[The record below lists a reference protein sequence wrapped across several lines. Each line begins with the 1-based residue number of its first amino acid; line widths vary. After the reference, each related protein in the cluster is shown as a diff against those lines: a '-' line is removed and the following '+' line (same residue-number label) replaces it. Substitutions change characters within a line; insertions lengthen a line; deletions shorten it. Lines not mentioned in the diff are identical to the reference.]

1 MEKKI
6 KELEK
11 IIKYGFKKSSL
22 LEKALTHKSLNS
34 DINNEKLEFL
44 GDRVLGL
51 VISETLLEKYPNE
64 KEGIIDKK
72 FANLVNKKTWSLI
85 AKKINLKKF
94 ILLGSTH
101 KKIERSAD
109 KISSDCLEA
118 LVGAIYLDGGFKS
131 VEKFIFT
138 FWEEYLLKSTV
149 TLIDA
154 KTKLQEFSL
163 KKFKELPKYTF
174 FKKTG
179 PQHRPLFKTEV
190 QIPNSK
196 KIVGIGSSKK
206 NAQQNAASKLLKV
219 LNIWFGKTNVIYFQK
234 ENLEKTQIL

>member
-11 IIKYGFKKSSL
+11 IINYEFKKTTF
-22 LEKALTHKSLNS
+22 LERALTHKSLNNE
-34 DINNEKLEFL
+34 INNEKLEFL

-51 VISETLLEKYPNE
+51 VISETLLEKYPDE

-72 FANLVNKKTWSLI
+72 FANLVNKKTCSNI
-85 AKKINLKKF
+85 AKKINLKKY
-94 ILLGSTH
+94 ILLGSSH
-101 KKIERSAD
+101 KKPEGSAD

-131 VEKFIFT
+131 VQNFIFT
-138 FWEEYLLKSTV
+138 LWEEYLLKSTI
-149 TLIDA
+149 TLIDS

-163 KKFKELPKYTF
+163 KKFKELPKYIF

-179 PQHRPLFKTEV
+179 PQHRPIFKTEV

-206 NAQQNAASKLLKV
+206 NAQQNAAAKLLK
-219 LNIWFGKTNVIYFQK
+219 
-234 ENLEKTQIL
+234 ILDI

>member
-1 MEKKI
+1 MDKKI
-6 KELEK
+6 KEIEK
-11 IIKYGFKKSSL
+11 IIKYNFKKSSL
-22 LEKALTHKSLNS
+22 LETALTHKSFDNNV
-34 DINNEKLEFL
+34 NNEKLEFL

-51 VISETLLEKYPNE
+51 VISEKLLDKFPNE

-72 FANLVNKKTWSLI
+72 FANLVNKKTCLLI

-94 ILLGSTH
+94 ILLGSSH
-101 KKIERSAD
+101 KKLERSAD
-109 KISSDCLEA
+109 KITSDCLEA
-118 LVGAIYLDGGFKS
+118 IVGGIYLDGGLKS
-131 VEKFIFT
+131 VEKFILN
-138 FWEEYLLKSTV
+138 FWDEFLLKSTV
-149 TLIDA
+149 TLIDS

-163 KKFKELPKYTF
+163 KKFKELPKYVF

-206 NAQQNAASKLLKV
+206 NAQQNAASKLLKI
-219 LNIWFGKTNVIYFQK
+219 LNV
-234 ENLEKTQIL
+234 

>member
-1 MEKKI
+1 MDKKF

-11 IIKYGFKKSSL
+11 ILKYNFKKSYL
-22 LEKALTHKSLNS
+22 LEKALTHKSFNNN
-34 DINNEKLEFL
+34 INNEKLEFL

-51 VISETLLEKYPNE
+51 VISEKLLEKYPEE

-72 FANLVNKKTWSLI
+72 YANLVNKKTCLLI

-94 ILLGSTH
+94 ILLGDSH
-101 KKIERSAD
+101 KKLERSAD

-118 LVGAIYLDGGFKS
+118 VVGAIYLDGGLKS
-131 VEKFIFT
+131 IEKFILN
-138 FWEEYLLKSTV
+138 FWKEYLLKSAV
-149 TLIDA
+149 TLIDS

-163 KKFKELPKYTF
+163 KKFKELPKYIF

-196 KIVGIGSSKK
+196 KIIGEGTSKK
-206 NAQQNAASKLLKV
+206 NAQQNAAAKLIKI
-219 LNIWFGKTNVIYFQK
+219 LNI
-234 ENLEKTQIL
+234 

>member
-11 IIKYGFKKSSL
+11 IIKYNFKKLSL
-22 LEKALTHKSLNS
+22 LEKALTHKSFDNT
-34 DINNEKLEFL
+34 INNEKLEFL

-51 VISETLLEKYPNE
+51 VISEKLLEKFPNE
-64 KEGIIDKK
+64 KEGVIDKK
-72 FANLVNKKTWSLI
+72 FANLVNKKTCSLI
-85 AKKINLKKF
+85 AKKINLKKY
-94 ILLGSTH
+94 IQLGASH
-101 KKIERSAD
+101 KKLERSAD

-118 LVGAIYLDGGFKS
+118 LVGAIYLDSGLKS
-131 VEKFIFT
+131 AEKFIFI
-138 FWEEYLLKSTV
+138 FWEEFLLKSTF
-149 TLIDA
+149 TLIDS

-163 KKFKELPKYTF
+163 KKFKELPKYIF

-196 KIVGIGSSKK
+196 KIIGIGSSKK
-206 NAQQNAASKLLKV
+206 NAQQNAAAKLLKT
-219 LNIWFGKTNVIYFQK
+219 LNI
-234 ENLEKTQIL
+234 